1 MKKTAEEIA
10 KGALRIEWRDT
21 ESQARRVA
29 EHAEDLLADT
39 KRTGEP
45 LVRFCPECGG
55 IGEVEP
61 PARDCCPDG
70 SAARYVPQ
78 KFAEACR
85 ATFKLAIAPAAPLG
99 AHELLEIARSTG
111 LRSFLHGVN
120 ATDARAILECYQLAV
135 DAYRASMPADPT
147 APIAKWLFDG
157 VKQALD
163 ATHAVCLEH
172 GCSQG
177 ETVADWLRKQLA
189 ALDAIRKASGNDVE
203 QHMQAID
210 EVMALPLLAPERGAI
225 AGALMASFMAGQQA
239 QRDREAATAAM
250 TDARILEIAAPHFEV
265 SESRYGREFNPHDQY
280 HGSDLSTIA
289 FARAILAAS
298 GDQPYTKHLEQRIAD
313 LHTQLHAETA
323 RLDYIEANW
332 FDKHGADPA
341 KGEPEGFEWAFAA
354 EWEYVGTQSLRMA
367 IDNEIELAKAN
378 PRDDTPVGE
387 PVVTAADLAKVAHL
401 PTTKFEVCGVC
412 AQPNTCSEAGSCARK
427 VGDL

>member
-1 MKKTAEEIA
+1 MKAEEIA

-21 ESQARRVA
+21 ESQARSVA
-29 EHAEDLLADT
+29 YHAEELLADT

-99 AHELLEIARSTG
+99 AH
-111 LRSFLHGVN
+111 
-120 ATDARAILECYQLAV
+120 
-135 DAYRASMPADPT
+135 
-147 APIAKWLFDG
+147 
-157 VKQALD
+157 
-163 ATHAVCLEH
+163 
-172 GCSQG
+172 
-177 ETVADWLRKQLA
+177 
-189 ALDAIRKASGNDVE
+189 ASGNDVE

-225 AGALMASFMAGQQA
+225 ASALMASFMAGQQA
-239 QRDREAATAAM
+239 QRDREAATVPGDYAQWRMHANGM
-250 TDARILEIAAPHFEV
+250 YGLLSEIIGKGALRSYGDEDLDDRLRMAIANHEQMCDAAAPQSAATV
-265 SESRYGREFNPHDQY
+265 S
-280 HGSDLSTIA
+280 SD
-289 FARAILAAS
+289 
-298 GDQPYTKHLEQRIAD
+298 YVKHLEQRIAD

-332 FDKHGADPA
+332 FDQHGADPA
-341 KGEPEGFEWAFAA
+341 KGEPEGFEWAFG
-354 EWEYVGTQSLRMA
+354 EKWEYTGTQSLRTA
-367 IDNEIELAKAN
+367 IDNEIALAAAN
-378 PRDDTPVGE
+378 PRDDTPVGD

-401 PTTKFEVCGVC
+401 PVDDWKRDDELTQSLLGLAGVEADLELIESWTDAQVRQAEEWAGATHLRASDNDDVEV
-412 AQPNTCSEAGSCARK
+412 PARPAFLPEE
-427 VGDL
+427 GGA